1 MNTALSAPERIS
13 SLLTGL
19 VGKPVGV
26 RPASTKTAPQGLLAV
41 AVYGGEGQAAGAWI
55 CDMSSAT
62 SLAAALSLV
71 PPKVAQDAARTGKLE
86 EPLDENLREIF
97 NVGARIFQS
106 DRHVSLKGVFLP
118 GQTQPPVVVKLL
130 SSPKRAEF
138 EVSVPD
144 YAKGRM
150 WVILP

>member
-1 MNTALSAPERIS
+1 
-13 SLLTGL
+13 
-19 VGKPVGV
+19 
-26 RPASTKTAPQGLLAV
+26 LAI

-55 CDMSSAT
+55 CDMSAAT

-71 PPKVAQDAARTGKLE
+71 PPKVAQDAARTGKFE

-118 GQTQPPVVVKLL
+118 GQTPPPVVVKLL
-130 SSPKRAEF
+130 QSPKRGEF